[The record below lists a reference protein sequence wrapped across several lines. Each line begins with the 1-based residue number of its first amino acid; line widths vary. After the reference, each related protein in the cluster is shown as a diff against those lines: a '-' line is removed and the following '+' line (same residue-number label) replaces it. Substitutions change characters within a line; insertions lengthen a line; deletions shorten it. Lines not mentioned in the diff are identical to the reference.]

1 MAKRPSIISD
11 SDNEDPDA
19 PPSKKS
25 RVDRGGD
32 SRSRGKGRAQ
42 NDKSE
47 EGGNGGEDADRNI
60 DYDDEKFEEKFKD
73 RILASLNAR
82 QRVLGGVAEYGI
94 IEYIEM
100 HQFMCHRYLSFTF
113 GPQINFII
121 GHNGSGKSAVLSA
134 ITVALGGRVNS
145 TGRGNGLKSFIREG
159 QSVAE
164 VIIHLKNQG
173 EEAYKPHEYG
183 KTIVIVRRF
192 TKDGSSSWKIQSKEG
207 KVISTKRDEL
217 SAICDHMNIQV
228 DNPMNVLTQDAARQF
243 LSASSKKD
251 KYKLFL
257 RGTQLSQ
264 LAQEYDTCQENVVHT
279 SKIIEQKGAVL
290 PDLRS
295 SLNEA
300 KQRLRE
306 AQKARDQKKRV
317 DELKKELV
325 WAHVND
331 KEAEMTDAIN
341 QVAELKTRQTQI
353 QQKLQ
358 DAQAKFDAETAAVTR
373 YEEEITAM
381 GDVKDLTATKEELSN
396 ELRSNKRLLRD
407 MLSEEREM
415 QTAHSAA
422 KVAMESIQKQIADET
437 RRLEVDTQAK
447 RDESQRRLDEARS
460 LLLIAEEAAA
470 PVVTSKGEIDSHI
483 QALKAQVMTA
493 EASVRNAS
501 EGIARCREMVRNCE
515 LQEQNQYA
523 AYGRN
528 IPHILEQIKRMRWKG
543 DPPMGPLGVHVKVR
557 DPQKWA
563 DLLRRQLR
571 GLLVAWAV
579 TDGADLFQMRKLL
592 NENGNAGLQI
602 VVAKR
607 DPTFDYTSGEPPAR
621 YLTALRA
628 LEISDPYVTQMFIN
642 QYRIESIFLASTRAE
657 GDAILREFGRGGF
670 AWTTDGFLVRQ
681 FPEGG
686 GSSSGLPRP
695 RNDATRLLLSG
706 RDIASEK
713 VHYRRELEQHQREH
727 NECQQRVTQLNQELV
742 AAQRDFQVKMREE
755 KVANEAVLIATSALK
770 DLEAAVQDA
779 LPINIAGLE
788 DAKQVQEE
796 EKKSLEVQF
805 EAHYTRKGK
814 IDTAQKERLTK
825 LKDIKANIDEFGTK
839 RDAIQ
844 AKAEKAAEKRTQYR
858 SNVDHYRLKLADETT
873 RVEQAETNA
882 EGLQADF
889 QDWTE
894 KAEEYCNRVETR
906 RKPDEIKRNIEAA
919 QAALEERERRNGASV
934 EDMMRE
940 VNRRTDLLENIQR
953 DIRQMASLVI
963 ALKNSLNER
972 TKKWHDFLLHIAL
985 RCKFIFQFNL
995 SNRGYWGKVIFKHDA
1010 ETLELK
1016 VQTDEQAATQ
1026 GSREKDP
1033 RSLSGGEKSYS
1044 TICLLLS
1051 LWEAIGCP
1059 LRCLDEFDV
1068 FMDAVNR
1075 RVAMNMMIETAKHS
1089 DKKQYILI
1097 TPQDVTTVT
1106 IESSVRLH
1114 RMPDP
1119 ERNQGTLS
1127 FR

>member
-1 MAKRPSIISD
+1 MTRNSKRR
-11 SDNEDPDA
+11 
-19 PPSKKS
+19 SKIES
-25 RVDRGGD
+25 
-32 SRSRGKGRAQ
+32 
-42 NDKSE
+42 
-47 EGGNGGEDADRNI
+47 
-60 DYDDEKFEEKFKD
+60 
-73 RILASLNAR
+73 SL
-82 QRVLGGVAEYGI
+82 AEYGI

-100 HQFMCHRYLSFTF
+100 HQFMCHRYLSFNF

-164 VIIHLKNQG
+164 VIIHLKNHG

-192 TKDGSSSWKIQSKEG
+192 TKDGSSSWKIQNKEG

-264 LAQEYDTCQENVVHT
+264 LAQEYDTCHENVVHT
-279 SKIIEQKGAVL
+279 SRIIEQKGAVL

-295 SLNEA
+295 RLNEA

-306 AQKARDQKKRV
+306 AQKARDQKRRV

-331 KEAEMTDAIN
+331 KKAEMTDAIN

-358 DAQAKFDAETAAVTR
+358 DAQTKFDAETAAVTR

-381 GDVKDLTATKEELSN
+381 GDVQDLTATKEELNN

-407 MLSEEREM
+407 MLVRFLTSYISEEKEM

-422 KVAMESIQKQIADET
+422 KVAIESIQKQIADET
-437 RRLEVDTQAK
+437 RRLEADTQAR

-460 LLLIAEEAAA
+460 LLLVAEEAVA
-470 PVVTSKGEIDSHI
+470 PVVASKGEIDSHI
-483 QALKAQVMTA
+483 QALKAQITTA
-493 EASVRNAS
+493 ENNLRNAS
-501 EGIARCREMVRNCE
+501 EGIDRCREMVRNCE

-543 DPPMGPLGVHVKVR
+543 DPPTGPLGVHVKVR
-557 DPQKWA
+557 EPQKWA

-579 TDGADLFQMRKLL
+579 TDGADLFQLRKLL
-592 NENGNAGLQI
+592 NENGNGGLQI

-607 DPTFDYTSGEPPAR
+607 DPTFDYTSGEPPTR

-657 GDAILREFGRGGF
+657 GEANLREFGRGGF

-686 GSSSGLPRP
+686 GSSSGLTRA

-706 RDIASEK
+706 RDMASEK
-713 VHYRRELEQHQREH
+713 VYYRRELEQHQREH

-742 AAQRDFQVKMREE
+742 IVRRDFQAKIREE
-755 KVANEAVLIATSALK
+755 KFVNEAVLIATSTLR
-770 DLEAAVQDA
+770 DFETAVQDA
-779 LPINIAGLE
+779 LLINIAGLE

-796 EKKSLEVQF
+796 EKRSLEVQF
-805 EAHYTRKGK
+805 EAHYARKGE
-814 IDTAQKERLTK
+814 IDGAQNGLLTK
-825 LKDIKANIDEFGTK
+825 LKDIKASIDEFGMK
-839 RDAIQ
+839 RDTIQ
-844 AKAEKAAEKRTQYR
+844 VWLAKAEKAAEKRTQYR
-858 SNVDHYRLKLADETT
+858 YNVDHYRRKLTDETAQ
-873 RVEQAETNA
+873 VEQAEANA

-894 KAEEYCNRVETR
+894 KADEYCDRVETR
-906 RKPDEIKRNIEAA
+906 RKPDEIQRNIDAA

-934 EDMMRE
+934 EDMTRE
-940 VNRRTDLLENIQR
+940 VNCRADLLENIQR

-972 TKKWHDFLLHIAL
+972 TKKWHDFLRHIAL

-995 SNRGYWGKVIFKHDA
+995 SNRGYWGKVIFKHDE

-1016 VQTDEQAATQ
+1016 VQTDEQVATQ

-1033 RSLSGGEKSYS
+1033 KSLSGGEKSYS

-1075 RVAMNMMIETAKHS
+1075 RVSMNMMIETAKHS

-1097 TPQDVTTVT
+1097 TPQDVTTVK

>member
-11 SDNEDPDA
+11 SDNEDSDT

-25 RVDRGGD
+25 RVDRD
-32 SRSRGKGRAQ
+32 ADLRSRGKGRVQ
-42 NDKSE
+42 SE
-47 EGGNGGEDADRNI
+47 EGGDGGEDVDHNV
-60 DYDDEKFEEKFKD
+60 DYNDEKFEEVFKD

-164 VIIHLKNQG
+164 VIIHLKNHG

-192 TKDGSSSWKIQSKEG
+192 TKDGSSTWKIQSKAG
-207 KVISTKRDEL
+207 KVISAKRDEL

-279 SKIIEQKGAVL
+279 SRIIEQKGAVL

-295 SLNEA
+295 SLSEA

-331 KEAEMTDAIN
+331 KKAEMTDAIN
-341 QVAELKTRQTQI
+341 QVAELKARQTQI

-358 DAQAKFDAETAAVTR
+358 DAQANFDAETAAVTR

-422 KVAMESIQKQIADET
+422 KVAMESIQKQITDET
-437 RRLEVDTQAK
+437 RRLEADTQAK

-460 LLLIAEEAAA
+460 LLLIAEEAVA
-470 PVVTSKGEIDSHI
+470 PVVTSKSEIDSHI
-483 QALKAQVMTA
+483 QALKGQITTA

-501 EGIARCREMVRNCE
+501 EGIARCQEMVRNCE
-515 LQEQNQYA
+515 LQEKNQYA

-543 DPPMGPLGVHVKVR
+543 DPPMGPLGIHVKVR

-579 TDGADLFQMRKLL
+579 TDGADLFQLRKLL

-607 DPTFDYTSGEPPAR
+607 DSTFDYASGEPPAR

-706 RDIASEK
+706 RDTASEK
-713 VHYRRELEQHQREH
+713 IHYRRELEQHQREH

-742 AAQRDFQVKMREE
+742 AVRRDFQVKTREE
-755 KVANEAVLIATSALK
+755 KLANKAVLIATSALK

-779 LPINIAGLE
+779 LPVNIAGLE

-805 EAHYTRKGK
+805 EAHYARKGE
-814 IDTAQKERLTK
+814 IDAAQKELLTK
-825 LKDIKANIDEFGTK
+825 LKDIKTDIDEFGTK

-844 AKAEKAAEKRTQYR
+844 AEAEKAAEKRTQYR
-858 SNVDHYRLKLADETT
+858 SNVVHYERKLADEAT
-873 RVEQAETNA
+873 RVEQTEANA

-894 KAEEYCNRVETR
+894 KAEEYCERVETR

-934 EDMMRE
+934 EDMTRE

-953 DIRQMASLVI
+953 DIGQMASLVI

-985 RCKFIFQFNL
+985 RCKLIFQFNL
-995 SNRGYWGKVIFKHDA
+995 SNRGYWGKVIFDHEA

-1033 RSLSGGEKSYS
+1033 KSLSGGEKSYS